1 MTPLQIW
8 RKIMPRFL
16 IKTILILAGLC
27 LSHINHAADIKNSV
41 KINTP
46 NQTQIRCW
54 QYGKLI
60 LDEPNLQMLSMANTS
75 NSQMLFSA
83 ANNPKQL
90 VYLTEI
96 GSATCLIKREELTY

>member
-1 MTPLQIW
+1 
-8 RKIMPRFL
+8 MPRFFIQSL
-16 IKTILILAGLC
+16 VVLAGLC
-27 LSHINHAADIKNSV
+27 LSQLNYAAEPKNST

-46 NQTQIRCW
+46 NQTQVRCW

-60 LDEPNLQMLSMANTS
+60 LDEPNLQMLSIANTT
-75 NSQMLFSA
+75 NSQMIFNT

-96 GSATCLIKREELTY
+96 GSATCLIKKEELTY